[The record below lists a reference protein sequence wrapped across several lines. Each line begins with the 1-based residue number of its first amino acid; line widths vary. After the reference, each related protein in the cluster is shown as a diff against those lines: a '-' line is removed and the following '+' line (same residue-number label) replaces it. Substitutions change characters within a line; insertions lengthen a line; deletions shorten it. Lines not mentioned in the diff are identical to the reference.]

1 MADWLLWIIALGYL
15 GLLFAVAFAGDRSP
29 GYWRSGLRE
38 PLVYALSLAVYCTS
52 WTFYG
57 GVGRAASHGLDFTLI
72 YVGPIL
78 VITLGFPMMR
88 KITRVAR
95 EQNITSVA
103 DFIAARYGKSRVVA
117 AVATLIALV
126 GVLPYLALQLQAV
139 SLSFGALATGP
150 GRTIATPIWADTA
163 LHVALTM
170 AVFAILFGVRH
181 VQANER
187 HQGMILAIAF
197 ESLVKLGAI
206 LAAGVFVT
214 FVMFDGP
221 GDLAARL
228 LSVPEL
234 QARLESFA
242 VGPEWVSITVMSAL
256 AFLCLPRQF
265 HVGVVESGR
274 PADLRTARWLF
285 PAYLGAINVFVPA
298 FAIAGLLLL
307 GTATDPDL
315 FVLALPMAA
324 GDPLLSLAVFLGGLS
339 AATGMV
345 IVETVALSTMISNEL
360 VLPLLL
366 RGGMAACGDGA
377 LGPTVLRIRRIA
389 IFAILLLAYAYYAVI
404 GGRLPL
410 ASIGLIAFCAV
421 AQLGPALI
429 AGLYWRGA
437 HRHGAFAG
445 MAGGFLVWLVV
456 FLAPTLTDVDWL
468 ASVPLL
474 GMEGVL
480 WGIGDHVDALTRGAF
495 WSLSVNTALL
505 VGVSLLARAGERD
518 REQAEA
524 FVGPAVEAGQRPQA
538 AHRAA
543 AFDDLKT
550 LVARFVGPERAEAAF
565 GGAVAALRDRDLAD
579 HTERL
584 LSGAIGAASARIM
597 VAATMR
603 RHRTAIGR
611 SQALL
616 REASEAILFNRDLL
630 SATLDNIGQGIGV
643 FDRDLHLAAW
653 NRRFVEILGLAEPRV
668 AIGMPLAALA
678 APGQGGAFGL
688 DLSVLLEEQRD
699 PERRRRAHSHERRG
713 SDGRVLELQTNPMPD
728 GGFVL
733 VCTDVTER
741 VKTLDALRDSERRIR
756 IYTDNVPVLI
766 AYVDR
771 EERYRFTNR
780 PYEQALGLE
789 RGETNGLPIRVALGE
804 DRYARLKP
812 YIDAALAGRR
822 QVFEIEFAAAGAELA
837 RGTYIP
843 HRDEQGRVIGFFT
856 LYHDITEQRRAE
868 AVLRETAE
876 TLERRVAE
884 RTREL
889 TALNEALAAAKAAA
903 EAANLSKTRFLAA
916 ASHDL
921 LQPFHAARLLTATL
935 AERLGRRPEA
945 SLVGHIDSS
954 LGTVEE
960 LLQALLEISKLDA
973 GAFEPQPR
981 AVTADEI
988 LRAAVLPFEPI
999 ARRRGLR
1006 LRIAPSTATVQTD
1019 PALVRRI
1026 VQNFVSNAVRY
1037 TRQGTV
1043 LVGCRRR
1050 AGALVIQVWDT
1061 GPGIPQEQ
1069 LSAIFEEFRRLGSGS
1084 EDEPAGLGLGLA
1096 IVERIAARL
1105 GHRVAVR
1112 SWPGRGSV
1120 FEVVLPLAETQAT
1133 VPPPAAPRPRVPAT
1147 DLAGRLVLCVDN
1159 DHAILTA
1166 TRLLLEGWGC
1176 TVVAATDAAGAKEA
1190 LQPLGRMP
1198 DMVLLDYH
1206 LAGAET
1212 GLDVLAALEAAA
1224 GRPLPAALVTADR
1237 TEALK
1242 AAARARGLP
1251 LLHKPLKPAALRA
1264 LLVQRLAS
1272 RRAPA
1277 ETPPAA

>member
-1 MADWLLWIIALGYL
+1 MADWLLWLIALGYL
-15 GLLFAVAFAGDRSP
+15 GLLFAVAFLGDRSP
-29 GYWRSGLRE
+29 AYWRSGLRE
-38 PLVYALSLAVYCTS
+38 PAVYALSLAVYCTS

-78 VITLGFPMMR
+78 VITVGFPMMR

-103 DFIAARYGKSRVVA
+103 DFIAARYGKSRVIA
-117 AVATLIALV
+117 AAATLIALV
-126 GVLPYLALQLQAV
+126 GVLPYIALQLQAV
-139 SLSFGALATGP
+139 SLSFGALATGLD
-150 GRTIATPIWADTA
+150 GRGRAPVWTDTA

-206 LAAGVFVT
+206 LAAGAFVT
-214 FVMFDGP
+214 FGIFDGP
-221 GDLAARL
+221 GDLTAQL
-228 LSVPEL
+228 LSVPAL
-234 QARLESFA
+234 QARLEGFS

-298 FAIAGLLLL
+298 FAVAGLLLL
-307 GTATDPDL
+307 GTAADPDL
-315 FVLALPMAA
+315 FVLSLPMRA

-366 RGGMAACGDGA
+366 RGGMAARGDGA

-389 IFAILLLAYAYYAVI
+389 IFGILLLAYAYHAVI
-404 GGRLPL
+404 GGSLPL

-445 MAGGFLVWLVV
+445 MAGGFLVWVVV
-456 FLAPTLTDVDWL
+456 FLAPTLTGVDWVS
-468 ASVPLL
+468 SVPLF
-474 GMEGVL
+474 GVDGAL

-495 WSLSVNTALL
+495 WSLVLNTALL
-505 VGVSLLARAGERD
+505 VVVSRLAQAGERD

-524 FVGPAVEAGQRPQA
+524 FIGPVAEARQKPQA

-550 LVARFVGPERAEAAF
+550 LVARFIGPDRAELAF
-565 GGAVAALRDRDLAD
+565 GGAAAALRDRDLAD
-579 HTERL
+579 HTEKL

-611 SQALL
+611 SQTLL
-616 REASEAILFNRDLL
+616 RQASEAILFNRDLL

-643 FDRDLHLAAW
+643 FDRDLRLAGW
-653 NRRFVEILGLAEPRV
+653 NRRFVEILGLAEPQV
-668 AIGMPLAALA
+668 GIGMPLQVLTGPGGLGLA
-678 APGQGGAFGL
+678 
-688 DLSVLLEEQRD
+688 VLLEEQRD
-699 PERRRRAHSHERRG
+699 PDRRRRPHSHERRG
-713 SDGRVLELQTNPMPD
+713 ADGRVLELQTNPMPE

-741 VKTLDALRDSERRIR
+741 VETLDALRESERRIR

-771 EERYRFTNR
+771 EQRYRFTNR

-789 RGETNGLPIRVALGE
+789 RGETDGLSIRTALGE
-804 DRYARLKP
+804 QRYGRLKP
-812 YIDAALAGRR
+812 YVDAVLAGRH

-856 LYHDITEQRRAE
+856 LYQDVTEQRRAE

-884 RTREL
+884 RTSEL

-903 EAANLSKTRFLAA
+903 EAANLGKTRFLAA

-935 AERLGRRPEA
+935 AERLGRKPEA
-945 SLVGHIDSS
+945 PLVSHIDSS
-954 LGTVEE
+954 LSTVEE

-973 GAFEPQPR
+973 GAVEPQPR
-981 AVTADEI
+981 AAAVDEI
-988 LRAAVLPFEPI
+988 LRLAVLPFEPI

-1006 LRIAPSTATVQTD
+1006 LKVMPSSATALTD

-1026 VQNFVSNAVRY
+1026 VQNLVSNAVRY
-1037 TRQGTV
+1037 TREGTV

-1050 AGALVIQVWDT
+1050 GDALAIQVWDT
-1061 GPGIPQEQ
+1061 GPGIPPEQ
-1069 LSAIFEEFRRLGSGS
+1069 LSAIFEEFRRLGSGG

-1105 GHRVAVR
+1105 GHRVSVR
-1112 SWPGRGSV
+1112 SRLGRGSV
-1120 FEVVLPLAETQAT
+1120 FELALPRAEAQEA
-1133 VPPPAAPRPRVPAT
+1133 VPRPSETPRRRSPGT
-1147 DLAGRLVLCVDN
+1147 DLAGSLVLCVDN
-1159 DHAILTA
+1159 DRAILTA

-1176 TVVAATDAAGAKEA
+1176 AVLTAVDAGAAQEALLAAG
-1190 LQPLGRMP
+1190 RVP
-1198 DMVLLDYH
+1198 DMLLLDYH

-1212 GLDVLAALEAAA
+1212 GLDVLDALEAAI
-1224 GRPLPAALVTADR
+1224 GQRLPAALVTADR
-1237 TEALK
+1237 TDPVK

-1264 LLVQRLAS
+1264 LLVQRLAAA
-1272 RRAPA
+1272 RQAPA
-1277 ETPPAA
+1277 A

>member
-1 MADWLLWIIALGYL
+1 MADWLLWLIALGYL
-15 GLLFAVAFAGDRSP
+15 GLLFAVAFIGDRSP
-29 GYWRSGLRE
+29 AYWRSGLRE
-38 PLVYALSLAVYCTS
+38 PAVYALSLAVYCTS

-78 VITLGFPMMR
+78 VITVGFPMMR

-103 DFIAARYGKSRVVA
+103 DFIAARYGKSRVIA
-117 AVATLIALV
+117 AAATLIALV
-126 GVLPYLALQLQAV
+126 GVLPYIALQLQAV
-139 SLSFGALATGP
+139 SLSFGALATGLDGH
-150 GRTIATPIWADTA
+150 GRKPVWTDTG

-206 LAAGVFVT
+206 LAAGAFVT
-214 FVMFDGP
+214 FAMFDGP

-228 LSVPEL
+228 LSVPAL
-234 QARLESFA
+234 QARLEGFS

-298 FAIAGLLLL
+298 FAVAGLLLL
-307 GTATDPDL
+307 GSAADPDL
-315 FVLALPMAA
+315 FVLSLPMAA

-366 RGGMAACGDGA
+366 RGGMAARGDGA

-389 IFAILLLAYAYYAVI
+389 IFGILLLAYGYHAVI

-445 MAGGFLVWLVV
+445 MAGGFLVWVVV
-456 FLAPTLTDVDWL
+456 FLAPTLTGVDWVS
-468 ASVPLL
+468 AVPLF
-474 GMEGVL
+474 GIEGAL
-480 WGIGDHVDALTRGAF
+480 WGIGDDVDALTRGAF
-495 WSLSVNTALL
+495 WSLALNTLLL
-505 VGVSLLARAGERD
+505 VAVSRLAGAAERD
-518 REQAEA
+518 REQADA
-524 FVGPAVEAGQRPQA
+524 FVGPAVEARQRPQA
-538 AHRAA
+538 THRAA

-550 LVARFVGPERAEAAF
+550 LVARFIGPDRAELAF
-565 GGAVAALRDRDLAD
+565 GGPVAALRDRDLAD

-611 SQALL
+611 SSQTLL
-616 REASEAILFNRDLL
+616 RQASEAILFNRDLL

-643 FDRDLHLAAW
+643 FDRDLRLAGW
-653 NRRFVEILGLAEPRV
+653 NRRFVEILGLAEPKV
-668 AIGMPLAALA
+668 AIGMPLQTLTG
-678 APGQGGAFGL
+678 PGGGL
-688 DLSVLLEEQRD
+688 DLSILLEEQRD
-699 PERRRRAHSHERRG
+699 PDRRRRAHSHERRG
-713 SDGRVLELQTNPMPD
+713 ADGRVLELQTNPMPE

-771 EERYRFTNR
+771 EQRYRFTNR

-789 RGETNGLPIRVALGE
+789 RGETNGLSIRTALGE
-804 DRYARLKP
+804 DRYGRLQP
-812 YIDAALAGRR
+812 YIDAVLAGRH
-822 QVFEIEFAAAGAELA
+822 QVFEIGFAAAGAELA

-856 LYHDITEQRRAE
+856 LYQDITEQRRAE

-884 RTREL
+884 RTSEL

-903 EAANLSKTRFLAA
+903 EAANLGKTRFLAA

-935 AERLGRRPEA
+935 GERLGRKPEA
-945 SLVGHIDSS
+945 ALVGHIDSS

-973 GAFEPQPR
+973 GAVEPQPR
-981 AVTADEI
+981 AVAVDEI
-988 LRAAVLPFEPI
+988 LRLAVLPFEPI

-1006 LRIAPSTATVQTD
+1006 LKVVPSTAAALTD
-1019 PALVRRI
+1019 PALVRRV

-1037 TRQGTV
+1037 TREGTV

-1050 AGALVIQVWDT
+1050 GDALAIQVWDT
-1061 GPGIPQEQ
+1061 GPGIPPEQ
-1069 LSAIFEEFRRLGSGS
+1069 LSTIFEEFRRLGSGG

-1120 FEVVLPLAETQAT
+1120 FEVVLPVAEAQA
-1133 VPPPAAPRPRVPAT
+1133 VPRPSGTPRRRSPAT
-1147 DLAGRLVLCVDN
+1147 DLAGQLILCVDN

-1176 TVVAATDAAGAKEA
+1176 TVLTATDAAGAREA
-1190 LQPLGRMP
+1190 LQAAGRAP
-1198 DMVLLDYH
+1198 DMGLLDYH

-1212 GLDVLAALEAAA
+1212 GLDVLDALEAAL

-1237 TEALK
+1237 SDPVK
-1242 AAARARGLP
+1242 AAAHARGLP

-1264 LLVQRLAS
+1264 LLVQRLTA
-1272 RRAPA
+1272 RQAPA
-1277 ETPPAA
+1277 A

>member
-1 MADWLLWIIALGYL
+1 MADWLLWLIALGYL
-15 GLLFAVAFAGDRSP
+15 GLLFAVAFIGDRSP
-29 GYWRSGLRE
+29 AYWRSGLRE
-38 PLVYALSLAVYCTS
+38 PAVYALSLAVYCTS

-78 VITLGFPMMR
+78 VITVGFPMMK

-95 EQNITSVA
+95 EQNITSIA

-117 AVATLIALV
+117 AVATIIALV
-126 GVLPYLALQLQAV
+126 GVLPYIALQLQAV

-150 GRTIATPIWADTA
+150 GGRGGAPVWTDTA

-206 LAAGVFVT
+206 LAAGAFVT
-214 FVMFDGP
+214 FAMFDGP
-221 GDLAARL
+221 GDLATRL
-228 LSVPEL
+228 LSVPAL
-234 QARLESFA
+234 QARLEGFA

-274 PADLRTARWLF
+274 AADLRTARWLF
-285 PAYLGAINVFVPA
+285 PAYLVAINLFVPA
-298 FAIAGLLLL
+298 FAVAGLLLL
-307 GTATDPDL
+307 GATTDPDL
-315 FVLALPMAA
+315 FVLALPMQA

-366 RGGMAACGDGA
+366 RGGMAARGDSD
-377 LGPTVLRIRRIA
+377 LGPAVLRIRRIA
-389 IFAILLLAYAYYAVI
+389 IFGILLLAYAYHAEI

-445 MAGGFLVWLVV
+445 MAGGFLVWVVV
-456 FLAPTLTDVDWL
+456 FLAPTLTGVDWVS
-468 ASVPLL
+468 SVPLF
-474 GMEGVL
+474 GIDGAL
-480 WGIGDHVDALTRGAF
+480 WGIGDDVDALTRGAF
-495 WSLSVNTALL
+495 WSLALNTVLL
-505 VGVSLLARAGERD
+505 VGVSRRAQAGERD

-524 FVGPAVEAGQRPQA
+524 FVGPVVEARQRPQA

-550 LVARFVGPERAEAAF
+550 LVARFIGPDRAELAF
-565 GGAVAALRDRDLAD
+565 GGPVAALRDRDLAD

-603 RHRTAIGR
+603 RHRSTIGR
-611 SQALL
+611 SQTLL
-616 REASEAILFNRDLL
+616 RQASEAILFNRDLL

-643 FDRDLHLAAW
+643 FDRELRLAGW

-668 AIGMPLAALA
+668 GIGMPLQALA
-678 APGQGGAFGL
+678 APDGAPGL

-699 PERRRRAHSHERRG
+699 ADRRRHAHSHERRG

-741 VKTLDALRDSERRIR
+741 VTTLDALRESERRIR

-771 EERYRFTNR
+771 EERYRFTNH

-789 RGETNGLPIRVALGE
+789 RGQSNGLSIRTALGE
-804 DRYARLKP
+804 DRYTRLKP

-822 QVFEIEFAAAGAELA
+822 QVFEIGFAAAGAELA

-843 HRDEQGRVIGFFT
+843 HRDDQGRVIGFFT
-856 LYHDITEQRRAE
+856 LYQDITEQRRAE

-884 RTREL
+884 RTSEL

-903 EAANLSKTRFLAA
+903 EAANLGKTRFLAA

-945 SLVGHIDSS
+945 PLVGHIDSS
-954 LGTVEE
+954 LGAVEE

-973 GAFEPQPR
+973 GAVEPQPR
-981 AVTADEI
+981 PAAVEEI
-988 LRAAVLPFEPI
+988 LRLAALPFEPI

-1006 LRIAPSTATVQTD
+1006 LKVARSAATVQTD

-1050 AGALVIQVWDT
+1050 AGALAIQVWDT
-1061 GPGIPQEQ
+1061 GPGIPPEQ
-1069 LSAIFEEFRRLGSGS
+1069 LSAIFEEFRRLGSGG

-1105 GHRVAVR
+1105 GHPVAVR

-1120 FEVVLPLAETQAT
+1120 FEVVLPLSETPVAARPAET
-1133 VPPPAAPRPRVPAT
+1133 PRRRSPAT

-1176 TVVAATDAAGAKEA
+1176 TVLAATDAAGAKEA
-1190 LQPLGRMP
+1190 LQPVGRAP

-1206 LAGAET
+1206 LAGVET
-1212 GLDVLAALEAAA
+1212 GLVVLDALEAAV
-1224 GRPLPAALVTADR
+1224 GHPLAAALVTADR
-1237 TEALK
+1237 TDALK
-1242 AAARARGLP
+1242 AAARTRGLP

-1264 LLVQRLAS
+1264 LLVQRLS
-1272 RRAPA
+1272 VRQMPVV
-1277 ETPPAA
+1277 

>member
-1 MADWLLWIIALGYL
+1 VADWLLWLIALGYL
-15 GLLFAVAFAGDRSP
+15 GLLFAVAFIGDRSP

-88 KITRVAR
+88 KITRLAR
-95 EQNITSVA
+95 AQNITSVA

-117 AVATLIALV
+117 AVATVIALI
-126 GVLPYLALQLQAV
+126 GVLPYIALQLQAV
-139 SLSFGALATGP
+139 ALSFGALATGP
-150 GRTIATPIWADTA
+150 GGRGGAAPPWTDTA

-228 LSVPEL
+228 LAVPAL
-234 QARLESFA
+234 TARLEGFA

-265 HVGVVESGR
+265 HVAVVESGR

-285 PAYLGAINVFVPA
+285 PAYLGAINLFVPA
-298 FAIAGLLLL
+298 FAVAGLLLL
-307 GTATDPDL
+307 GGAADPDL
-315 FVLALPMAA
+315 FVLSLPMQA

-366 RGGMAACGDGA
+366 RGGMAARGDGA

-389 IFAILLLAYAYYAVI
+389 IFAILLLAYAYHAVI

-421 AQLGPALI
+421 AQLGPALV

-445 MAGGFLVWLVV
+445 MAGGFLVWVVV
-456 FLAPTLTDVDWL
+456 FLLPSLTETDWA
-468 ASVPLL
+468 ASTPLL
-474 GMEGVL
+474 GMEGAL
-480 WGIGDHVDALTRGAF
+480 WGIGDGVDALTRGAF
-495 WSLSVNTALL
+495 WSLSLNALLL

-524 FVGPAVEAGQRPQA
+524 FVGPPVEARQRPQGP
-538 AHRAA
+538 HRPA

-550 LVARFVGPERAEAAF
+550 LVARFIGPDRAEAAF
-565 GGAVAALRDRDLAD
+565 AGAAALRDRDLAD

-584 LSGAIGAASARIM
+584 LSGAIGTASARIM

-603 RHRTAIGR
+603 RHRATIGR

-616 REASEAILFNRDLL
+616 RQASEAILFNRDLL
-630 SATLDNIGQGIGV
+630 SATLDNIGQGIGA
-643 FDRDLHLAAW
+643 FDRELRLAAW
-653 NRRFVEILGLAEPRV
+653 NRRFVEILGLAEPQV
-668 AIGMPLAALA
+668 AVGMPLEALA
-678 APGQGGAFGL
+678 APGRGDL
-688 DLSVLLEEQRD
+688 DLSVLLEDQGD
-699 PERRRRAHSHERRG
+699 PERRLSPRSHERRG
-713 SDGRVLELQTNPMPD
+713 RDGRVLELQTNPMPD

-741 VKTLDALRDSERRIR
+741 VRTLDALRESERRIR

-780 PYEQALGLE
+780 PYEQALGLA
-789 RGETNGLPIRVALGE
+789 RGQSNGLPIRTALGE
-804 DRYARLKP
+804 ERYARLKP

-822 QVFEIEFAAAGAELA
+822 QAFEIEFAAAGAELA

-843 HRDEQGRVIGFFT
+843 HRDEQGQVIGFFT
-856 LYHDITEQRRAE
+856 LYQDITEQRRAE

-903 EAANLSKTRFLAA
+903 EAANLGKTRFLAA

-945 SLVGHIDSS
+945 ALVGHIDSS

-973 GAFEPQPR
+973 GALEPQPR
-981 AVTADEI
+981 AVAVAEI

-1006 LRIAPSTATVQTD
+1006 LRVAPSTAAVETD

-1050 AGALVIQVWDT
+1050 GAALAVQVWDT

-1069 LSAIFEEFRRLGSGS
+1069 LSAIFEEFRRLGSGG

-1120 FEVVLPLAETQAT
+1120 FEVVLPLAAARIAAPSERTPRRPA
-1133 VPPPAAPRPRVPAT
+1133 PAAG
-1147 DLAGRLVLCVDN
+1147 LAGRFVLCVDN
-1159 DHAILTA
+1159 DPAILTA

-1176 TVVAATDAAGAKEA
+1176 AVATAADATGAQRAVAAAGRA
-1190 LQPLGRMP
+1190 P
-1198 DMVLLDYH
+1198 DMVLLDHH

-1212 GLDVLAALEAAA
+1212 GFDVLDALEAAA
-1224 GRPLPAALVTADR
+1224 GGPVPAALVTADR
-1237 TEALK
+1237 AEALK

-1251 LLHKPLKPAALRA
+1251 LLNKPLKPAALRA
-1264 LLVQRLAS
+1264 LLVQRLGSA
-1272 RRAPA
+1272 RPVAA
-1277 ETPPAA
+1277 DAPPAA

>member
-1 MADWLLWIIALGYL
+1 MADWLLWLIALGYL
-15 GLLFAVAFAGDRSP
+15 GLLFAVAFIGDRSP
-29 GYWRSGLRE
+29 AYWRSGLRE
-38 PLVYALSLAVYCTS
+38 PAVYALSLAVYCTS

-78 VITLGFPMMR
+78 VITLGFPMMK

-95 EQNITSVA
+95 EQNITSIA

-126 GVLPYLALQLQAV
+126 GVLPYIALQLQAV

-150 GRTIATPIWADTA
+150 GGRGGAPVWTDTA

-206 LAAGVFVT
+206 LAAGAFVT
-214 FVMFDGP
+214 FAMFDGP

-228 LSVPEL
+228 LSVPAL
-234 QARLESFA
+234 QARLEGFA

-274 PADLRTARWLF
+274 AADLRTARWLF
-285 PAYLGAINVFVPA
+285 PAYLGAINLFVPA
-298 FAIAGLLLL
+298 FAVAGLLLL
-307 GTATDPDL
+307 GTAADPDL
-315 FVLALPMAA
+315 FVLALPMQA

-366 RGGMAACGDGA
+366 RGGMAARGDGA

-389 IFAILLLAYAYYAVI
+389 IFAILLLAYAYHAEI
-404 GGRLPL
+404 GGRMPL

-445 MAGGFLVWLVV
+445 MAGGFLVWVVV
-456 FLAPTLTDVDWL
+456 FLAPTLTEVDWVS
-468 ASVPLL
+468 AVPLF
-474 GMEGVL
+474 GIEGAL
-480 WGIGDHVDALTRGAF
+480 WGIGDDVDALTRGAF
-495 WSLSVNTALL
+495 WSLSLNTALL
-505 VGVSLLARAGERD
+505 IGVSMLAGAGERD

-524 FVGPAVEAGQRPQA
+524 FVGPMVEARQRPQA
-538 AHRAA
+538 THRVA

-550 LVARFVGPERAEAAF
+550 LVARFIGPDRAELAF
-565 GGAVAALRDRDLAD
+565 GEPVAALRDRDLAD

-611 SQALL
+611 SQTLL
-616 REASEAILFNRDLL
+616 RQASEAILFNRDLL

-643 FDRDLHLAAW
+643 FDRELRLAAW
-653 NRRFVEILGLAEPRV
+653 NRRFVEILGLAEPQV
-668 AIGMPLAALA
+668 AIGMPLQALTG
-678 APGQGGAFGL
+678 PGGALGL
-688 DLSVLLEEQRD
+688 DLSILLEEQRD
-699 PERRRRAHSHERRG
+699 AERRRRVHSHERRG
-713 SDGRVLELQTNPMPD
+713 ADGRVLELQTNPMPD

-733 VCTDVTER
+733 VCTDVTDR
-741 VKTLDALRDSERRIR
+741 VKTLDALRESERRIR

-789 RGETNGLPIRVALGE
+789 RGQSNGLSIRTALGE

-822 QVFEIEFAAAGAELA
+822 QVFEIGFAAAGAELA

-856 LYHDITEQRRAE
+856 LYQDITEQRRAE

-876 TLERRVAE
+876 TLERRVGE

-903 EAANLSKTRFLAA
+903 EAANLGKTRFLAA

-945 SLVGHIDSS
+945 PLVGHIDSS

-981 AVTADEI
+981 AVAVEEI
-988 LRAAVLPFEPI
+988 LRPAVLAFEPI

-1006 LRIAPSTATVQTD
+1006 LKVARSTAAVLTD

-1026 VQNFVSNAVRY
+1026 VQNFVANAVRY

-1050 AGALVIQVWDT
+1050 AGALAIQVWDT
-1061 GPGIPQEQ
+1061 GPGIPPEQ
-1069 LSAIFEEFRRLGSGS
+1069 LSAIFEEFRRLGSGG

-1120 FEVVLPLAETQAT
+1120 FEVVLPLAETQ
-1133 VPPPAAPRPRVPAT
+1133 VPARPAETPRRRSPAT
-1147 DLAGRLVLCVDN
+1147 DLAGRLILCVDN

-1176 TVVAATDAAGAKEA
+1176 TVLAATDAAGAKEA
-1190 LQPLGRMP
+1190 LQPLGRAP

-1206 LAGAET
+1206 LAGTET
-1212 GLDVLAALEAAA
+1212 GLDVLDSLEAAV
-1224 GRPLPAALVTADR
+1224 GHPLAAALVTADR

-1264 LLVQRLAS
+1264 LLVQRLAA
-1272 RRAPA
+1272 RQMPA
-1277 ETPPAA
+1277 V